1 MHVGSYATCFL
12 WTMYGEWAWPSV
24 SSTRG
29 WRRRLHLWNEGGGAD
44 TEGAPQRLAGR
55 EGREEV
61 EEVMMVVTI
70 MVAVTLAAEVM
81 AVVAVAAVGARGEGR
96 SLIAT
101 PRGKSRMGC
110 AR

>member
-1 MHVGSYATCFL
+1 
-12 WTMYGEWAWPSV
+12 
-24 SSTRG
+24 
-29 WRRRLHLWNEGGGAD
+29 
-44 TEGAPQRLAGR
+44 
-55 EGREEV
+55 
-61 EEVMMVVTI
+61 MMVVTI

-81 AVVAVAAVGARGEGR
+81 AVVAVVAVGARGEGR